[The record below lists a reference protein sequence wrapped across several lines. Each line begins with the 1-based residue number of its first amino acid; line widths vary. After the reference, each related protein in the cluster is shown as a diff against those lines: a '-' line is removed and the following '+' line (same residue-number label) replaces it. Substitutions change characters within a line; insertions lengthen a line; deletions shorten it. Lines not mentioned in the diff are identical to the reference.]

1 MATNAYHSQLT
12 HLQGEICI
20 RGPMVFAG
28 YFKDPEKTAAEFDA
42 DGFFH
47 SGKCH
52 FSERSSL
59 DMLLVLLL
67 LGWNWLLALVLPLDA

>member
-1 MATNAYHSQLT
+1 MLRQTLATLLQ

-28 YFKDPEKTAAEFDA
+28 YFKDPDKTAAEYDA

-47 SGKCH
+47 SGGFHC
-52 FSERSSL
+52 
-59 DMLLVLLL
+59 
-67 LGWNWLLALVLPLDA
+67 